1 MWGSCGHY
9 GERMGISV
17 KHNAINVV
25 IAIRRRAAFFKS
37 DGIWFD
43 VAGYRRRSLDDLHI
57 LQTGG

>member
-1 MWGSCGHY
+1 
-9 GERMGISV
+9 MGISV